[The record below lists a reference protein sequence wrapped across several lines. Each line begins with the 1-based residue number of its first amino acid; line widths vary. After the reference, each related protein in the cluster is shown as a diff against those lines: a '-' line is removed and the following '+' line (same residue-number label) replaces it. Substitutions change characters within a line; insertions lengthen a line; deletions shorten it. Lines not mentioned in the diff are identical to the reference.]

1 MLRRLEKTI
10 KTIGKTG
17 HNTCPTVE
25 MCLKYFSTGLI
36 KSGKS
41 FKNLKQNI
49 LLMQICDAI
58 LHQFTR
64 KNSVI

>member
-10 KTIGKTG
+10 KTVGKIG
-17 HNTCPTVE
+17 HNTCLVVE
-25 MCLKYFSTGLI
+25 MCLKYIFIGLI

-64 KNSVI
+64 KKSVI